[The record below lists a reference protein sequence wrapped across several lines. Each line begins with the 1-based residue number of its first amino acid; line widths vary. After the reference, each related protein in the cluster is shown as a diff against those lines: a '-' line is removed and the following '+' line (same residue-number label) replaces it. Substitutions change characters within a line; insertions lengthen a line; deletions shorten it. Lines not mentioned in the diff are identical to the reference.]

1 MDEEVVNGLCVRY
14 LWFFW
19 VDTFFLDIL
28 FAFYLGTIGVI
39 VMTMIIT
46 MMMTVN
52 NIDDLLNRTNFKLT
66 FHRL

>member
-39 VMTMIIT
+39 VMTMNIT

-52 NIDDLLNRTNFKLT
+52 NIDDLLNRTNFELT